1 MSKDSLANIVL
12 HLTRL
17 SVVLVHGLNGNP
29 SKTWKHPSS
38 GFFWPWELRRH
49 LPDARIMLFGYDADI
64 APELGTNLIRIK
76 GIAESFLGSLVN
88 KRQEDYV
95 SI

>member
-1 MSKDSLANIVL
+1 MNKILN
-12 HLTRL
+12 LTWL
-17 SVVLVHGLNGNP
+17 SVVLVYGLNGSP

-38 GFFWPWELRRH
+38 GFFWPWELRHH
-49 LPDARIMLFGYDADI
+49 LPDSRIMLFGYDADI
-64 APELGTNLIRIK
+64 APQLGTDLIRIR
-76 GIAESFLGSLVN
+76 GIAESFLSSLVN